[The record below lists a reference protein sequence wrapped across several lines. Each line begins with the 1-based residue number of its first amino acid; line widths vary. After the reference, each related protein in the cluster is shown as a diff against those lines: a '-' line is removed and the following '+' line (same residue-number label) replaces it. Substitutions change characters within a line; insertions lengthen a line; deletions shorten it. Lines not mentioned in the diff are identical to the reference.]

1 MLFRS
6 AEYALR
12 NVDKE
17 DHHIRFFESGVDR
30 EKSFRCWAVKA
41 LGEIGNH
48 EALPTIIRALNYSD
62 WFRDNAGRIFGKIK
76 RKQAL
81 ILPSLISML
90 YDNEED
96 VRWYGVKA
104 LGEIGIGNSQTIQ
117 VLITSLNDLKTRNN
131 AVEALVKINN
141 SAVVSALIETI
152 KNSDGNFRLY
162 AAVTLGKI
170 SNPQVVSA
178 LIQEVVNHSDVYISY
193 SALEALG
200 NIGNPEAVSALIAIL
215 NNSTEIGRAHV

>member
-1 MLFRS
+1 MLFRSLINQIVDQLYQVWQRDFSLEYIKKTMVILGKTFPVMRRRLENALKDSPWYVRDAKFYAAGLLGEIGNPESIPALSAALDDSEKRIKES

-76 RKQAL
+76 KL
-81 ILPSLISML
+81 
-90 YDNEED
+90 
-96 VRWYGVKA
+96 
-104 LGEIGIGNSQTIQ
+104 
-117 VLITSLNDLKTRNN
+117 
-131 AVEALVKINN
+131 
-141 SAVVSALIETI
+141 
-152 KNSDGNFRLY
+152 FRTY
-162 AAVTLGKI
+162 KF
-170 SNPQVVSA
+170 
-178 LIQEVVNHSDVYISY
+178 
-193 SALEALG
+193 
-200 NIGNPEAVSALIAIL
+200 
-215 NNSTEIGRAHV
+215 